1 MDLVREALLASVN
14 LSYRM
19 ISRVILMVFLIWLQG
34 HPLAN
39 HGVLVLLE
47 YDDLVVRM
55 IYHILPQVLMAFYL
69 EGLGWGA
76 LTSGS

>member
-1 MDLVREALLASVN
+1 
-14 LSYRM
+14 M
-19 ISRVILMVFLIWLQG
+19 ISRVILVVFLIWLKG
-34 HPLAN
+34 HPLAKD
-39 HGVLVLLE
+39 VVVVLLQ

-55 IYHILPQVLMAFYL
+55 IQHILPQVLMVFYL